1 MILLVAIVIPKKT
14 MNDTF
19 HRRRVNESE
28 SEEDTKSNI
37 PGCSS
42 WISSGLGRNPKGERL
57 IIGERLAR
65 WGMES
70 AT

>member
-1 MILLVAIVIPKKT
+1 
-14 MNDTF
+14 MNETF
-19 HRRRVNESE
+19 YRRRVNESE
-28 SEEDTKSNI
+28 SEEDTKSNM
-37 PGCSS
+37 GCSS
-42 WISSGLGRNPKGERL
+42 WISSGLGPNPKGERL